1 MSTFFV
7 RASGGSDANDGL
19 SFANGFATIQKMADI
34 LTAGDLGLVA
44 SDGVHIPSAIVLLDI
59 NNGTFASPIQWRGA
73 GPLGEDDGSIAT
85 ISGNGAIGAVFDDRV
100 TGGDHS
106 HFEGLRI
113 TNATSFGFRFSTNRP
128 GILFERCRIDNHGSE
143 GVQVSSIQTQT
154 IFIDCELDSNGKA
167 GVRSAVPSVGQVS
180 LINCLIH
187 GNGEHGVE
195 INRFLIIQNCWIYN
209 NTLDGVNCIGTPSCM
224 SITNTVIDN
233 NGDDGIKVSSST
245 LLHTIMT
252 NNIISNN
259 AGFGVSLEGTEVN
272 GVRGS
277 NLYFNNTLGNVTF
290 DGVSAATLA
299 AFETISGSLT
309 GDPLFVNT
317 TLGSEDYRIVSG
329 SPAFGAG
336 YPTTLMDG
344 TTRSQPNFAHIGSNV
359 PEAVAVAAA
368 GGGIIGG

>member
-1 MSTFFV
+1 MTTFTV

-19 SFANGFATIQKMADI
+19 SFATAFATIQKMADT
-34 LTAGDLGLVA
+34 LTASDLGLVA

-85 ISGNGAIGAVFDDRV
+85 ISGNGVLGAVFDDRA

-106 HFEGLRI
+106 HFEGLRV
-113 TNATSFGFRFSTNRP
+113 TNTTLFGFRFSTNRP
-128 GILFERCRIDNHGSE
+128 GILFERCRIDSHGAE
-143 GVQVSSIQTQT
+143 GVQVGSNQTQIT
-154 IFIDCELDSNGKA
+154 FVDCELDSNGKA
-167 GVRSAVPSVGQVS
+167 GVRASVANVGQVS

-187 GNGEHGVE
+187 NNGEHGVE
-195 INRFLIIQNCWIYN
+195 ISRTLTIQSCWIYN
-209 NTLDGVNCIGTPSCM
+209 NALDGVNCIGTPVCISL
-224 SITNTVIDN
+224 TNTIIDN
-233 NGDDGIKVSSST
+233 NGDDGVKVSSTTS
-245 LLHTIMT
+245 LQAIIT

-272 GVRGS
+272 GIRGS

-290 DGVSAATLA
+290 DGVSAATLT

-336 YPTTLMDG
+336 YPITLMDS
-344 TTRSQPNFAHIGSNV
+344 TPRSQPNFAHIGSNV